1 MSYRVPVLALLVGA
15 LASTSALARQTV
27 LENIP
32 LKWSPTSTMAEMGPV
47 DLSAA
52 DLAVKIQVEPL
63 VDSRQ
68 NPTLIGQNTEKP
80 DKPLTVTT
88 SSDVPEFA
96 TGHLKDT
103 LKAAGLSVVD
113 GGGDLILMGEIRQYF
128 VAETNTYHGELSLV
142 LHLKNRA
149 GKEALGVA
157 TITGDAEA
165 RFGRSYRADNY
176 MEVLA
181 DTLLKAAHNLL
192 TNPGFHDASGK
203 ALIRARRAELVA
215 ACRELNLRGLTY
227 GTSGNISIRCDTRV
241 FFISPSGADYET
253 LKS

>member
-15 LASTSALARQTV
+15 LASGSALASQKV

-47 DLSAA
+47 DLSAS

-88 SSDVPEFA
+88 SADVPAFTSE
-96 TGHLKDT
+96 HLKGT
-103 LKAAGLSVVD
+103 LKAAGLNVVD
-113 GGGDLILMGEIRQYF
+113 GDGDLILMGEIRQYF

-149 GKEALGVA
+149 GKELWSGS
-157 TITGDAEA
+157 ITGDAE

-181 DTLLKAAHNLL
+181 DTLLKATHNLL
-192 TNPGFHDASGK
+192 TNPGFHDALEK
-203 ALIRARRAELVA
+203 H
-215 ACRELNLRGLTY
+215 
-227 GTSGNISIRCDTRV
+227 
-241 FFISPSGADYET
+241 
-253 LKS
+253 

>member
-1 MSYRVPVLALLVGA
+1 
-15 LASTSALARQTV
+15 
-27 LENIP
+27 
-32 LKWSPTSTMAEMGPV
+32 V

-52 DLAVKIQVEPL
+52 DLAVKIRVEPL

-96 TGHLKDT
+96 SQHLKDT

-113 GGGDLILMGEIRQYF
+113 SDADVILMGEIRQYF
-128 VAETNTYHGELSLV
+128 VAETSTYHGELSLV

-149 GKEALGVA
+149 GKELWSGS
-157 TITGDAEA
+157 ITGDAE

-181 DTLLKAAHNLL
+181 DSLLKATHNLL
-192 TNPGFHDASGK
+192 TNPGFHDALEK
-203 ALIRARRAELVA
+203 H
-215 ACRELNLRGLTY
+215 
-227 GTSGNISIRCDTRV
+227 
-241 FFISPSGADYET
+241 
-253 LKS
+253 

>member
-15 LASTSALARQTV
+15 LASGSALASQKV

-47 DLSAA
+47 DLSAS
-52 DLAVKIQVEPL
+52 DLAIKIQVEPL

-80 DKPLTVTT
+80 EKPLTVTT
-88 SSDVPEFA
+88 SADVPAFTSE
-96 TGHLKDT
+96 HLKGT
-103 LKAAGLSVVD
+103 LKAAGLNVVD
-113 GGGDLILMGEIRQYF
+113 GDGDLILMGEIRQYF

-149 GKEALGVA
+149 GKELWSGSV
-157 TITGDAEA
+157 TGDAE

-181 DTLLKAAHNLL
+181 DSLLKAAHNLL
-192 TNPGFHDASGK
+192 TNPGFHDALEK
-203 ALIRARRAELVA
+203 H
-215 ACRELNLRGLTY
+215 
-227 GTSGNISIRCDTRV
+227 
-241 FFISPSGADYET
+241 
-253 LKS
+253 

>member
-15 LASTSALARQTV
+15 LASGSALASQKV

-52 DLAVKIQVEPL
+52 DLAIKIQVEPL

-88 SSDVPEFA
+88 SADVPAFTSE
-96 TGHLKDT
+96 HLKGT
-103 LKAAGLSVVD
+103 LKAAGLNVVD
-113 GGGDLILMGEIRQYF
+113 GDGDLILMGEIRQYF

-149 GKEALGVA
+149 GKELWSGS
-157 TITGDAEA
+157 ITGDAE

-176 MEVLA
+176 MEVIA
-181 DTLLKAAHNLL
+181 DTLLKATHNLL
-192 TNPGFHDASGK
+192 TNPGFHDALEK
-203 ALIRARRAELVA
+203 H
-215 ACRELNLRGLTY
+215 
-227 GTSGNISIRCDTRV
+227 
-241 FFISPSGADYET
+241 
-253 LKS
+253 

>member
-15 LASTSALARQTV
+15 LAGGSALASPKV

-80 DKPLTVTT
+80 EKPLAVTT
-88 SSDVPEFA
+88 SGDVPAFA
-96 TGHLKDT
+96 SEHLKGT
-103 LKAAGLSVVD
+103 LKSAGLNVVD
-113 GGGDLILMGEIRQYF
+113 GDGDLILMGEIRQYF

-149 GKEALGVA
+149 GKELWSGS
-157 TITGDAEA
+157 ITGDAE

-192 TNPGFHDASGK
+192 TNPGFHDALEK
-203 ALIRARRAELVA
+203 H
-215 ACRELNLRGLTY
+215 
-227 GTSGNISIRCDTRV
+227 
-241 FFISPSGADYET
+241 
-253 LKS
+253 